1 MLPRHHSIKKLQMMK
16 DKINPDD
23 DSFDPSDEYFKKG
36 GGTDEI
42 ESEEYYPQES
52 NRPPHY

>member
-1 MLPRHHSIKKLQMMK
+1 MMK